1 MEAVHSTAHQA
12 DVDPGECDDVAET
25 GESSQG
31 MLLWHS
37 LNRVVSLHVNVRAP
51 GVLGR
56 LLAEMREGNI
66 SDEMWRVFLP
76 RILQRSTVSKSY
88 GF

>member
-12 DVDPGECDDVAET
+12 DVHPGERDDDAET

-37 LNRVVSLHVNVRAP
+37 LNKVVSLHVNVRSP

-66 SDEMWRVFLP
+66 SDEMWRGFLP